1 MLREMIVTDVTRM
14 GAPRVC
20 VAGFFSD
27 DGTPVRPVAPY
38 KSPNEITEEF
48 LWKNDVLIV
57 RPFSEVR
64 LSFTRPVS
72 EPPHTEDW
80 EIDARVGPELVRF
93 LSPEE
98 RRLFLQGH
106 LDPGVDSIFGAPVQE
121 DRYICKGEG
130 ERSLGT
136 ILAEG
141 VSEVT
146 YGQKRYEE
154 EEAKWEY
161 RIRFTDE
168 SGREFG
174 PAVTDLTFRAACDH
188 LRDRKGWEPG
198 EVSEWLTGF
207 LSSEKRDVYLRIGL
221 ARGWKKHPDRCYLQ
235 VTGVYSFPDYL
246 GGKTLR
252 DFV

>member
-27 DGTPVRPVAPY
+27 DRIAVRPVMPY
-38 KSPNEITEEF
+38 KSPKEITEEF
-48 LWKNDVLIV
+48 LWKDDVLIV
-57 RPFSEVR
+57 RPFAEVR
-64 LSFTRPVS
+64 MRFTCPIPD
-72 EPPHTEDW
+72 PPHTEDW
-80 EIDARVGPELVRF
+80 EIHPLVGPELVRF

-98 RRLFLQGH
+98 RRTFLQGH
-106 LDPGVDSIFGAPVQE
+106 LDSSVDSIFGAPIQE

-130 ERSLGT
+130 ERSLGS

-154 EEAKWEY
+154 DEAKWEY
-161 RIRFTDE
+161 RIRFTDG
-168 SGREFG
+168 SGREFS
-174 PAVTDLTFRAACDH
+174 PAITDLTFRAACDH
-188 LRDRKGWEPG
+188 LRDRKGWEPE
-198 EVSEWLTGF
+198 EVGEWLTRF
-207 LSSEKRDVYLRIGL
+207 LGSEKRDVYLRIGL
-221 ARGWKKHPDRCYLQ
+221 ARGWEKHPDRCYLQ

-246 GGKTLR
+246 GGKTLC
-252 DFV
+252 DFM

>member
-1 MLREMIVTDVTRM
+1 MKRAMIVTDVTRM
-14 GAPRVC
+14 AAPRVC

-27 DGTPVRPVAPY
+27 DGTPVRPVVPY
-38 KSPNEITEEF
+38 KSPKEITEEF
-48 LWKNDVLIV
+48 LWKGDLLIV
-57 RPFSEVR
+57 RPFAEVR
-64 LSFTRPVS
+64 LSFTRPIS

-80 EIDARVGPELVRF
+80 EIDTRVIPELVRI

-106 LDPGVDSIFGAPVQE
+106 LEPSVESIFGAPIQE

-136 ILAEG
+136 ILAEY

-146 YGQKRYEE
+146 YGQRSYQD

-161 RIRFTDE
+161 RIRFTDG
-168 SGREFG
+168 SGREFS
-174 PAVTDLTFRAACDH
+174 PAVTDLTFRAACDN
-188 LRDRKGWEPG
+188 LRDSKGWDLSRI
-198 EVSEWLTGF
+198 SEWMTEF
-207 LSSEKRDVYLRIGL
+207 LGSARREVYLRIGL
-221 ARGWKKHPDRCYLQ
+221 ARGWEKYPDRCYLQ

-246 GGKTLR
+246 GGKALC
-252 DFV
+252 DLL